1 MSRLAAGT
9 VLLLALF
16 PGLAWGGEAQRVV
29 SVGGALTEIV
39 YALGE
44 AGRLVATDTTSRYP
58 PTAEDLPKVGYQ
70 RSLSAEGVL
79 SMRPDLLLA
88 ADAAGP
94 PAALD
99 QIRSAGVPVVTVA
112 GEDSPGGVLDK
123 VAGVAAALG
132 REAAGEALSARLRGE
147 LDALESLEPLAGTR
161 VLFLLNVGLGAPMVA
176 GHDTSADAI
185 IRLAGAANAMPDHE
199 GYKPISPE
207 GVVLAAPT
215 VVLLTDRTL
224 ELSGGVDGVLR
235 LPGLVH
241 TPAGRARR
249 VVAMDGLLLLG
260 FGPRT
265 AEAARG
271 LRAALEEAAPAGG
284 TAMRQAAAAQRV
296 R

>member
-1 MSRLAAGT
+1 MRIHAVVPG
-9 VLLLALF
+9 LLLALL
-16 PGLAWGGEAQRVV
+16 PVWAGGAEAQRVV
-29 SVGGALTEIV
+29 AVGGALTEIV

-44 AGRLVATDTTSRYP
+44 DGRLVATDTTSRHP
-58 PTAEDLPKVGYQ
+58 PPAEDLPKVGYQ

-79 SMRPDLLLA
+79 SLRPDLVLA
-88 ADAAGP
+88 SEDAGP

-99 QIRSAGVPVVTVA
+99 RIRSAGVRLVTVA
-112 GEDSPGGVLDK
+112 GEDSPRGVLDK
-123 VAGVAAALG
+123 VKGVAAALG
-132 REAAGEALSARLRGE
+132 REAAGTALAARLERE

-161 VLFLLNVGLGAPMVA
+161 VLFLLNVGRGAPMVA

-207 GVVLAAPT
+207 GVVLAAPS
-215 VVLLTDRTL
+215 VILLTARTL

-235 LPGLVH
+235 MPGLAH
-241 TPAGRARR
+241 TPAGQARR

-271 LRAALEEAAPAGG
+271 LRAALVEAASSDGPLQ
-284 TAMRQAAAAQRV
+284 QAAAGRHAR
-296 R
+296 